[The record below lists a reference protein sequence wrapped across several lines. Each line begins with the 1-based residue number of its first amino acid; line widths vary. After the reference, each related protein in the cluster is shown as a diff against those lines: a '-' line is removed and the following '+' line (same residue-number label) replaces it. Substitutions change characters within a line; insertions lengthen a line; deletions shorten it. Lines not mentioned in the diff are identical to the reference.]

1 MNIVT
6 IDFDII
12 MGPSIGVYNNA
23 INEDFNNIIQGLYA
37 LQEHLD
43 KELTYINNRFDY
55 VEDKINELD
64 NRQSKDDDFYKGL
77 ETLIQIRNNGGIK

>member
-1 MNIVT
+1 MEFL
-6 IDFDII
+6 D
-12 MGPSIGVYNNA
+12 
-23 INEDFNNIIQGLYA
+23 DFNNIIQGLYA

-64 NRQSKDDDFYKGL
+64 QRQSKDDNFYKGL
-77 ETLIQIRNNGGIK
+77 ETLIQIRNN

>member
-1 MNIVT
+1 ME
-6 IDFDII
+6 FL
-12 MGPSIGVYNNA
+12 
-23 INEDFNNIIQGLYA
+23 EDFNNIIQGLYA

-77 ETLIQIRNNGGIK
+77 

>member
-1 MNIVT
+1 ME
-6 IDFDII
+6 FL
-12 MGPSIGVYNNA
+12 
-23 INEDFNNIIQGLYA
+23 EDFNNIIQGLYT

-64 NRQSKDDDFYKGL
+64 NRQSKDDNFYKGL
-77 ETLIQIRNNGGIK
+77 ETLIQMRNN

>member
-1 MNIVT
+1 MK
-6 IDFDII
+6 FL
-12 MGPSIGVYNNA
+12 
-23 INEDFNNIIQGLYA
+23 EDFNNIIQGLYA

-64 NRQSKDDDFYKGL
+64 KRQSKDDDFYKGL
-77 ETLIQIRNNGGIK
+77 ETLIQMRNN

>member
-1 MNIVT
+1 ME
-6 IDFDII
+6 FL
-12 MGPSIGVYNNA
+12 
-23 INEDFNNIIQGLYA
+23 EDFNNIIQGLYT

-64 NRQSKDDDFYKGL
+64 KRQSKDDNFYKGL
-77 ETLIQIRNNGGIK
+77 ETLIQMRNN